1 MSDNMQDLL
10 SSADISDGVT
20 DIEFK
25 VSGRLFA
32 AHKYILAARSRYFA
46 NLFIKKHDNLI
57 ELKGYNPAVFE
68 ELLMYIYTGR
78 SELTEVGDLKTESL
92 IQLCSKNV
100 KENLVISE
108 NEEYKDKSAF
118 EYYSEKKSAINQS
131 NDRKLDNPV
140 RMLHEMAKRFEII
153 ELQKILS
160 NLDMHKSTV
169 RVKKGGQEVR
179 KSPVVFSKSDCPELY
194 DVEILCKDDRVLKG
208 HKCILYAR
216 LDYFGSMFSSRW
228 GGVSDLLCAFYY
240 IGSLLCDKIPQ
251 KNYKSLNTWKNHQ

>member
-1 MSDNMQDLL
+1 MLDNMQNLL

-46 NLFIKKHDNLI
+46 NLFLKNHDNFI
-57 ELKGYNPAVFE
+57 ELKGYNPAVFQ

-78 SELTEVGDLKTESL
+78 SELTEIGDLKTESL

-100 KENLVISE
+100 KEIDVNLVISE
-108 NEEYKDKSAF
+108 SEGFNDKSAF
-118 EYYSEKKSAINQS
+118 EYYSQETTNSQS

-140 RMLHEMAKRFEII
+140 RMLHEMAKRFEIV
-153 ELQKILS
+153 ELQKVLS

-169 RVKKGGQEVR
+169 RVKKGGREAR
-179 KSPVVFSKSDCPELY
+179 KSPVIFRKNDCPELY

-208 HKCILYAR
+208 HKCVLYAR

-228 GGVSDLLCAFYY
+228 GGVSDLRLLFY
-240 IGSLLCDKIPQ
+240 IAWPF
-251 KNYKSLNTWKNHQ
+251 WRR

>member
-10 SSADISDGVT
+10 SAADISDGVT

-46 NLFIKKHDNLI
+46 DLFNKKHDNLI
-57 ELKGYNPAVFE
+57 ELKGYNSAVFE

-100 KENLVISE
+100 KEADADLVISE
-108 NEEYKDKSAF
+108 SDDYKDKSAF
-118 EYYSEKKSAINQS
+118 EYYSQKKTINNQS

-160 NLDMHKSTV
+160 NLDMHKFTV

-179 KSPVVFSKSDCPELY
+179 KSPVVFRKSDCPELY

-208 HKCILYAR
+208 HKCVLYAR

-228 GGVSDLLCAFYY
+228 GGVSDLLYF
-240 IGSLLCDKIPQ
+240 
-251 KNYKSLNTWKNHQ
+251 

>member
-1 MSDNMQDLL
+1 MLDNMQNLL

-46 NLFIKKHDNLI
+46 NLFIKNHDNFI
-57 ELKGYNPAVFE
+57 ELKGYNPAVFQ

-78 SELTEVGDLKTESL
+78 SELTEIGDLKTESL

-100 KENLVISE
+100 KEIDVNLVISE
-108 NEEYKDKSAF
+108 SEEFKDKSAF
-118 EYYSEKKSAINQS
+118 
-131 NDRKLDNPV
+131 DRKLDNPV
-140 RMLHEMAKRFEII
+140 RMLHEMAKRFEIV
-153 ELQKILS
+153 ELQKVLS

-179 KSPVVFSKSDCPELY
+179 KSPVIFRKNDCPELY

-208 HKCILYAR
+208 HKCVLYAR

-228 GGVSDLLCAFYY
+228 GGVSDLK
-240 IGSLLCDKIPQ
+240 LLC
-251 KNYKSLNTWKNHQ
+251 LL